1 MFGTIIKCSL
11 SQFLNC
17 LNISREK
24 SWGLFDT
31 SNTKIQ
37 HYLNLKIFS
46 FFKYSS
52 SSSWCVWV
60 FPIFFFFLQNSN
72 VFLCSMNEFCTVGKK
87 RRKNKTSKIIN
98 GWGITPLWY
107 LNLWVF
113 EYHWQKSN
121 QGRSRMWCW

>member
-60 FPIFFFFLQNSN
+60 FPYFFSFFKIVTFFL
-72 VFLCSMNEFCTVGKK
+72 CMNEFCTVGKK
-87 RRKNKTSKIIN
+87 RRKNKTSKIMY

-113 EYHWQKSN
+113 DYHWQKPNSR
-121 QGRSRMWCW
+121 RSRMWCW